1 MSIIVI
7 LVALTRAAFS
17 TTIVKVTKVLLPTT
31 VKSAVLL
38 TTKITGTTSTVTL
51 EITSV
56 LFSSEVT
63 LTTFVQ
69 LPVALVL
76 ATIV

>member
-1 MSIIVI
+1 MFT
-7 LVALTRAAFS
+7 LVALTREVLF
-17 TTIVKVTKVLLPTT
+17 TKIVNSTKVLLPTT
-31 VKSAVLL
+31 CKSAVLL
-38 TTKITGTTSTVTL
+38 TTKVTGTTSTVTL